1 MAFDIIGRVQTREVR
16 GTKLMKVREFTV
28 LSLPS
33 ETMFEFRRDASQ
45 PCYANPAP
53 CAAQFSERIESVI
66 DDPLITD
73 VVYSQDTTA
82 GGKLI
87 GIMTTYYATP
97 DGRIEGSVEQRLE
110 NFGPGTT
117 IPLVQ
122 AEVGGAASQVTAGPG
137 GGSTESLPQ

>member
-1 MAFDIIGRVQTREVR
+1 MAYQITGRVQTRDVR
-16 GTKLMKVREFTV
+16 GTKLMRVREFTV

-45 PCYANPAP
+45 PCYATPGP
-53 CAAQFSERIESVI
+53 CAQQFSDRIEAVI
-66 DDPLITD
+66 DHPLVTD

-82 GGKLI
+82 GGRLI

-117 IPLVQ
+117 IPLVE
-122 AEVGGAASQVTAGPG
+122 AEVGEASGQVAAAG
-137 GGSTESLPQ
+137 GGGPQESLPQ

>member
-1 MAFDIIGRVQTREVR
+1 MPYEIIGRMQTREVR
-16 GTKLMKVREFTV
+16 GTRLMKVREFTV

-45 PCYANPAP
+45 ACYASPGS
-53 CAAQFSERIESVI
+53 CAAQFSARIEAVI
-66 DDPLITD
+66 AHPLITD

-82 GGKLI
+82 GGRLI

-97 DGRIEGSVEQRLE
+97 DGRVEGSVEQRLE

-117 IPLVQ
+117 IPLVE
-122 AEVGGAASQVTAGPG
+122 AEVGDASSQVASGPV
-137 GGSTESLPQ
+137 GGSTENLPQ